1 MRSEKIRSQLDR
13 KSKTCFFSFFNAYVS
28 EFEREKTLMS
38 QFKIRLKSLQNSGI
52 LQTRMN
58 QRGNPMKMNFDNFQ
72 IQKSIS
78 QKVRAQKVDEKI
90 GVICLVSFLSS

>member
-1 MRSEKIRSQLDR
+1 
-13 KSKTCFFSFFNAYVS
+13 
-28 EFEREKTLMS
+28 MS

-58 QRGNPMKMNFDNFQ
+58 QRGDPMKMNFDNFQ
-72 IQKSIS
+72 IQKSVS

>member
-1 MRSEKIRSQLDR
+1 
-13 KSKTCFFSFFNAYVS
+13 
-28 EFEREKTLMS
+28 MS

-58 QRGNPMKMNFDNFQ
+58 QRGDPMKMNFDNFQ

>member
-1 MRSEKIRSQLDR
+1 
-13 KSKTCFFSFFNAYVS
+13 
-28 EFEREKTLMS
+28 MS
-38 QFKIRLKSLQNSGI
+38 QFKIRLKSFQNSGI

-58 QRGNPMKMNFDNFQ
+58 HRGDPMKMNFDNFQ

>member
-1 MRSEKIRSQLDR
+1 
-13 KSKTCFFSFFNAYVS
+13 
-28 EFEREKTLMS
+28 MS

-58 QRGNPMKMNFDNFQ
+58 QRGDPMKMDFDDFQ

-90 GVICLVSFLSS
+90 GVICLVFFLSS